1 MSATITL
8 NGKGREW
15 RDMNVRELLTDAGI
29 EPGKGGLAVAVN
41 AAVVPRAAW
50 EKTRIRAGDKIE
62 IVRIVR
68 GG

>member
-1 MSATITL
+1 METITV
-8 NGKGREW
+8 NGKGQAW
-15 RDMNVRELLTDAGI
+15 RDVSVRELLADAGI
-29 EPGKGGLAVAVN
+29 EPAKGGVAVAVN

-50 EKTRIRAGDKIE
+50 ENTRIRAGDKIE

>member
-1 MSATITL
+1 MDTITV
-8 NGKGREW
+8 NGKGQAW
-15 RDMNVRELLTDAGI
+15 RDVSVRELLADAGI
-29 EPGKGGLAVAVN
+29 EPAKGGVAVAVN

-50 EKTRIRAGDKIE
+50 ENTRIRAGDKIE